1 MAGEIRSGERALALT
16 QVQERAA
23 RAATGFESLG
33 IGDGDTV
40 AILLRNDI
48 ALFEA
53 SLAAQQ
59 LGAFATPINWHGK
72 PEEIGYTLSDC
83 GARVLVAHT
92 DLLAC
97 AAGVL
102 PPGVKVF
109 AVATPPEVRNAYGV
123 PPAACLVPGHASEW
137 ERWLAGFAPRSVPP
151 LAARASMIYTSG
163 TTGRPKGVRRR
174 PAAGVFQ
181 ERRFLAL
188 RECWG
193 FTEDMRCVVT
203 GPMYHSA
210 PNAYGLAAV
219 HFNATVV
226 LQPRFEAEELLGLI
240 QEHRITHM
248 HIVPTMFV
256 RLLRLPEQVR
266 GRYDVSSLRW
276 VIHGA
281 APCPREIK
289 KAMIAWW
296 GPVIHEYYG
305 STEGGVITCSASR
318 EWLER
323 PGTVG
328 RPAPLVQVRVL
339 DDEGRPVPPGVS
351 GTIYSRNEAL
361 PDFTYHGLD
370 GKRREIDRDG
380 FITSGDV
387 GYLDGDG
394 YLFLNDRKIDMV
406 ISGGV
411 NIYPAEVEATLL
423 NMPGI
428 QDCAVFGI
436 PDEEF
441 GEAVAAA
448 VQAVPG
454 ALLTPEAVQA
464 HVRQHLADF
473 KVPRV
478 VEFLT
483 VLPREDSGKIF
494 KRKLREPFWKNAG
507 RAI

>member
-1 MAGEIRSGERALALT
+1 MAGEIRSGERTLALT
-16 QVQERAA
+16 VVQERAA
-23 RAATGFESLG
+23 RAATGFQSLG

-40 AILLRNDI
+40 ALLLRNDI

-59 LGAFATPINWHGK
+59 LGAFSTPVNWHGK
-72 PEEIGYTLSDC
+72 PEEIGYILRDC
-83 GARVLVAHT
+83 GARVLVAHA
-92 DLLAC
+92 DLLAG
-97 AAGVL
+97 AAGAV
-102 PPGVKVF
+102 PPGVTVF
-109 AVATPPEVRNAYGV
+109 AVATPPEVRDAYGLA
-123 PPAACLVPGHASEW
+123 PSACLLPGHATEW
-137 ERWLAGFAPRSVPP
+137 GQWLTGFAPRTGPP
-151 LAARASMIYTSG
+151 AAARATMIYTSG
-163 TTGRPKGVRRR
+163 TTGRPKGVRRQ
-174 PAAGVFQ
+174 PSAGEFL

-193 FTEDMRCVVT
+193 FVPDMRCVMT

-210 PNAYGLAAV
+210 PNAYGLAAAY
-219 HFNATVV
+219 FDAAIV
-226 LQPRFEAEELLGLI
+226 LQPRFDAEELLALI
-240 QEHRITHM
+240 QEHRLTHM

-266 GRYDVSSLRW
+266 QRYDVSSLRW

-289 KAMIAWW
+289 QAMIDWW

-305 STEGGVITCSASR
+305 STEGGVITCASSR
-318 EWLER
+318 DWLER

-328 RPAPLVQVRVL
+328 RPAALVQVRVL
-339 DDEGRPVPPGVS
+339 DDEGRPVPAGVS
-351 GTIYSRNEAL
+351 GTIYSRNDAL
-361 PDFTYHGLD
+361 PDFTYHALD
-370 GKRREIDRDG
+370 AKRREIDRDG
-380 FITSGDV
+380 FITSGDI
-387 GYLDGDG
+387 GYLDAGG

-411 NIYPAEVEATLL
+411 NIYPAEIEAALL
-423 NMPGI
+423 LMPGI

-441 GEAVAAA
+441 GEALAAA

-454 ALLTPEAVQA
+454 ARLTPEAVQA

-473 KVPRV
+473 KVPRI
-478 VEFLT
+478 VEFLSH
-483 VLPREDSGKIF
+483 LPREDSGKIF
-494 KRKLREPFWKNAG
+494 KRKLREPYWKNAG
-507 RAI
+507 RSI